1 MYALTLSFVSGA
13 LPSLKLGHGCG
24 YPYVSK
30 IVYGN
35 QEWSYSEVDIALDSE
50 SIGRG
55 FESHY
60 DQFCLEFLWRKFR
73 LGFCFCF
80 LCFSADSDI
89 LAAPTRYSTFLWT
102 LLVPRPQ
109 LPAKRIVTEC
119 RISPVLMHPYQ
130 PFLPQMAYPFA
141 SCNPLVTV
149 AVNVICPTCWGCDH
163 SIRGQTWLTIGHHYP
178 ERALKM
184 LFMKL

>member
-1 MYALTLSFVSGA
+1 MYQSSVLPLLTDNLMSVLIYHTFVSVFDVTDTSYVCALTLSFVSGA

-60 DQFCLEFLWRKFR
+60 DQFA
-73 LGFCFCF
+73 LGF
-80 LCFSADSDI
+80 L
-89 LAAPTRYSTFLWT
+89 
-102 LLVPRPQ
+102 
-109 LPAKRIVTEC
+109 
-119 RISPVLMHPYQ
+119 
-130 PFLPQMAYPFA
+130 
-141 SCNPLVTV
+141 
-149 AVNVICPTCWGCDH
+149 
-163 SIRGQTWLTIGHHYP
+163 
-178 ERALKM
+178 
-184 LFMKL
+184 